1 MYLNKII
8 GIVLGIIVSY
18 LFYLTLSQRSSI
30 IIGNKILT
38 KYNDCDI
45 TCNNRCGS
53 NNKCNKK

>member
-8 GIVLGIIVSY
+8 GVMLGFILSY

-38 KYNDCDI
+38 KYNDCTI
-45 TCNNRCGS
+45 TCNNRCS
-53 NNKCNKK
+53 NNKCSK